1 MEIELLKTFRS
12 QILENERKMKAQK
25 EELETPRIESTES
38 TDAPALSE
46 VEVIE
51 RAFGKLYDGKVIKTE
66 LRTLLSLLPRKR
78 ERSDAY
84 KALIKDL
91 SEVYGVSLQIVPR
104 WKLNTQN
111 EQGEG
116 ES

>member
-1 MEIELLKTFRS
+1 M
-12 QILENERKMKAQK
+12 ENERKMKAQK
-25 EELETPRIESTES
+25 KEQETPPPIERKI
-38 TDAPALSE
+38 TDASTLSE

-51 RAFGKLYDGKVIKTE
+51 RAFGKLYEGKEIQTD

-104 WKLNTQN
+104 WKLNREN
-111 EQGEG
+111 VQGEEA

>member
-1 MEIELLKTFRS
+1 MEIE
-12 QILENERKMKAQK
+12 ILRVFHSTIMENERQMKAQK
-25 EELETPRIESTES
+25 KEQETPPPIESKI
-38 TDAPALSE
+38 TDASALSE

-51 RAFGKLYDGKVIKTE
+51 RAFGKLYEGKEIQTD

-104 WKLNTQN
+104 WKLNKQN
-111 EQGEG
+111 EQEEG